1 MQYLIQVGCEFTH
14 KRIGDNVTVTIK
26 STSKRWEGGDTEDK
40 IRFKPSELL
49 NKETSE
55 PRRAINNH

>member
-1 MQYLIQVGCEFTH
+1 M
-14 KRIGDNVTVTIK
+14 TIK

-55 PRRAINNH
+55 PRRAINNTKVKGNKREEGK